1 MMSAVFCLALTVAG
15 PVVYGPVTSAVESF
29 VVGTEVPVEDQSLT
43 LGVASDP
50 FPVAAEL
57 RVVRGEEL
65 EPGQGPLAELV
76 DDRPVAEDA
85 LDLPV
90 GGQGTEIDN
99 PHVTLR
105 RLRLLQFFR

>member
-1 MMSAVFCLALTVAG
+1 VASLFQFALTVAVFG
-15 PVVYGPVTSAVESF
+15 VHLPVTRSGGSVLVRA
-29 VVGTEVPVEDQSLT
+29 EVPVEDQSLT
-43 LGVASDP
+43 LRVASDP

-57 RVVRGEEL
+57 RVVRREEL

-76 DDRPVAEDA
+76 DDPPVAEDA

-90 GGQGTEIDN
+90 RGQGTEIDD

-105 RLRLLQFFR
+105 RLWLLQFFR